1 MSNGNPLPSEV
12 YVVHPSGTVNS
23 KVFKLSTTKAGAAI
37 TFNSAGSGDR
47 HRLEMFKK
55 NEKALITL
63 DNVIQSPISFT
74 PITTTLSGNV
84 SGQVSIST
92 SIISLAGIT
101 SIVVG
106 DLLKIDNVIF
116 KSQ

>member
-37 TFNSAGSGDR
+37 TFNTAGSGDR

-55 NEKALITL
+55 E
-63 DNVIQSPISFT
+63 
-74 PITTTLSGNV
+74 
-84 SGQVSIST
+84 
-92 SIISLAGIT
+92 
-101 SIVVG
+101 
-106 DLLKIDNVIF
+106 
-116 KSQ
+116 